1 MNRFSFLFKET
12 LEVANVKKG
21 LLLVVILTISVV
33 AAPFGEAR
41 FDPPGP
47 PAIMVSV
54 WLVGIATT
62 KDYDDGLN
70 GYADLN
76 VRYKVEGHETS
87 TGEVTLYY
95 DWDTLKGRMGY
106 LQPKKL
112 LYSQRE
118 CSPMDSIVLYAHVN
132 EVSTFSNMWMMTM
145 SKTISKPGRYVL
157 SGKDV
162 EVEIEVT
169 ITKLSLE
176 ADKCSVFY
184 DQPPSYASSLVS
196 SSGGYIYDWQLAHMI
211 KTWIVPKGYANMVF
225 VFNQCFGGGMI
236 DDLKEKLRGTGDAAF
251 LSASKHDEPA
261 WGLADGYRPSR
272 RSRITRGGFQK
283 PEGFYPKEVG
293 EEIEKTGRDAP
304 TMKEIARRAEMEDL
318 SGPYGLWEKNIEH
331 PQYTSIGKGDNIRIG
346 KKSDGS
352 DVASRHAILFA
363 GDADKKRHW
372 NNLQRMYD
380 ALKKQGFTDGDIIVL
395 AGNGRTTPWGSN
407 VPSYVDGPGTK
418 EALYEAIVNVS
429 RKMNKDEQLV
439 FWASDHGNRE
449 RIELSVLKEILD
461 PVKMPVPP
469 KKTARRPEQVSW
481 DLDEEFLNVL
491 RMSPDNQPYVSILVE
506 ATPEV
511 MEYGDRFFGNVGL
524 YLNGV
529 PAELALV
536 EPITAYDE
544 DPDLDA
550 FELVY
555 YVDEELL
562 SRENLI
568 EVSWLGEPG
577 GFIKYSITGL
587 IISTGGVNELEYS
600 GEGDIPR
607 HEPTL
612 FERLSDYVDVYNE
625 NLEKMPG
632 FVRMLG
638 GNERIAL
645 EIALDNGSV
654 LTIGVVTSEGRITEF
669 SKGELEDP
677 TLRVW
682 TDEATVNSIITSDDP
697 AGSAF
702 YALKRGHIRY
712 SGVGTIKKLRIAG
725 VKVVMRIYR
734 IAEVIGDIVG

>member
-1 MNRFSFLFKET
+1 M
-12 LEVANVKKG
+12 EVANVKKG

-70 GYADLN
+70 GYADLR
-76 VRYKVEGHETS
+76 VKYKVEGHETS

-95 DWDTLKGRMGY
+95 DWDALKGRMGY

-132 EVSTFSNMWMMTM
+132 EVSTFSNRWMMTM

-261 WGLADGYRPSR
+261 LGLADGYRPSR

-481 DLDEEFLNVL
+481 DLDEEFLKIL

-600 GEGDIPR
+600 GEGNIPR

-645 EIALDNGSV
+645 EIALENGSV
-654 LTIGVVTSEGRITEF
+654 LNIGVVTSEGRITEF